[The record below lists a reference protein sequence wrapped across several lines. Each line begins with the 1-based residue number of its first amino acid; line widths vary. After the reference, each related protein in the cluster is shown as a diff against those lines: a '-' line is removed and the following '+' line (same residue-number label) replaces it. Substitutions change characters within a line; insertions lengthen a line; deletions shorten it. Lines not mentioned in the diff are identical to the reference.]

1 MVLLRKILFNLF
13 FLLAFNFSYAQQHY
27 EFFGGIMLNDSISI
41 SYKLVFFENK
51 GEIKGYSLT
60 DLGGENETRS
70 NIFGEY
76 NKNSEE
82 LNFREIG
89 IIYTKSPVSQQD
101 FCFINATV
109 RGFDLNKSNT
119 FKTKFVGL
127 FSDNTQCIN
136 GQIFMNSSEKVEKR
150 LEKVTKQI
158 NKTNRISDSIK
169 QRINPIKMMDS
180 LNMNILKKNQTLS
193 VFSKSKK
200 VSITIYDGGKE
211 DGDKITIYA
220 NKKVVLNNYE
230 ANKEK
235 RIISLNLIDDKTSI
249 VIKAENEGKIAPN
262 TVIVEI
268 EDGKNNIKA
277 LSNLK
282 QGETTQIDFLKAQ

>member
-1 MVLLRKILFNLF
+1 MKFIQYFLQLTL
-13 FLLAFNFSYAQQHY
+13 FLLTFISWSQNAY
-27 EFFGGIMLNDSISI
+27 EYMGLVMLNDSTSITYKISI
-41 SYKLVFFENK
+41 TEKNGSV
-51 GEIKGYSLT
+51 KGYSLT
-60 DLGGENETRS
+60 DLGGEHETRS
-70 NIFGEY
+70 NILGEY
-76 NKNSEE
+76 DHVNNE
-82 LNFREIG
+82 LNFRETS
-89 IIYTKSPVSQQD
+89 IIYTKSPVTQDD
-101 FCFINATV
+101 FCFIIT
-109 RGFDLNKSNT
+109 T
-119 FKTKFVGL
+119 FKKFSFEKAKKIKANFVGL
-127 FSDNTQCIN
+127 FSDNTRCID
-136 GQIFMNSSEKVEKR
+136 GQLFLNSVEKIEAR
-150 LEKVTKQI
+150 MDKMVTKI
-158 NKTNRISDSIK
+158 NKSNKIADSTK
-169 QRINPIKMMDS
+169 QKMNALRLMDS
-180 LNMNILKKNQTLS
+180 LNLNILKKDQTLS

-200 VSITIYDGGKE
+200 VSISIYDGGKE

-235 RIISLNLIDDKTSI
+235 RIISLNLFDDKTSI

>member
-1 MVLLRKILFNLF
+1 MAFELTPAREMELDKIAKDLP
-13 FLLAFNFSYAQQHY
+13 
-27 EFFGGIMLNDSISI
+27 DSPFK
-41 SYKLVFFENK
+41 KLYGK
-51 GEIKGYSLT
+51 
-60 DLGGENETRS
+60 DW
-70 NIFGEY
+70 
-76 NKNSEE
+76 
-82 LNFREIG
+82 
-89 IIYTKSPVSQQD
+89 KSVK
-101 FCFINATV
+101 IATA
-109 RGFDLNKSNT
+109 
-119 FKTKFVGL
+119 
-127 FSDNTQCIN
+127 
-136 GQIFMNSSEKVEKR
+136 
-150 LEKVTKQI
+150 
-158 NKTNRISDSIK
+158 
-169 QRINPIKMMDS
+169 
-180 LNMNILKKNQTLS
+180 MNILKKNQTLS

-268 EDGKNNIKA
+268 EDSKNNIKA

>member
-1 MVLLRKILFNLF
+1 MGLV
-13 FLLAFNFSYAQQHY
+13 
-27 EFFGGIMLNDSISI
+27 MLNDSTSITYKISI
-41 SYKLVFFENK
+41 SEKN
-51 GEIKGYSLT
+51 GAIKGYSLT
-60 DLGGENETRS
+60 DLGGEHETKS
-70 NIFGEY
+70 NILGEY
-76 NKNSEE
+76 DQVNNE
-82 LNFREIG
+82 LSFRETS
-89 IIYTKSPVSQQD
+89 IIYTKSPVTQDD
-101 FCFINATV
+101 FCFINT
-109 RGFDLNKSNT
+109 T
-119 FKTKFVGL
+119 FKKFSFEKAKKIKANFVGL
-127 FSDNTQCIN
+127 FSDNTRCID
-136 GQIFMNSSEKVEKR
+136 GQLFLNSVEKIEAR
-150 LEKVTKQI
+150 MDKMVSKINKSSKVSDSTKQ
-158 NKTNRISDSIK
+158 
-169 QRINPIKMMDS
+169 KMNALRLMDS
-180 LNMNILKKNQTLS
+180 LNLNILKKNQTLS

-211 DGDKITIYA
+211 EGDKITIYA

-268 EDGKNNIKA
+268 EDSKNNIKA